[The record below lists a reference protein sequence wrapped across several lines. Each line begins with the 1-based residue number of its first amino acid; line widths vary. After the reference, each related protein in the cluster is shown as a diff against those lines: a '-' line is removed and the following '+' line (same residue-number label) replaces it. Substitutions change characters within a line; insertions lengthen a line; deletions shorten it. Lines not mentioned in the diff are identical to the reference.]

1 MNLFLPGSSKKNWE
15 DSLSRIYKNLNI
27 TLFVILIL
35 ILLGGL
41 GFNVKNNRLYLLN
54 YKIPNISNFPGKEN
68 FPSYGITRAFVL
80 LMHGKYNESMNLNR
94 YSFNL
99 LIFVLI
105 NLTVCMVSF
114 FLESSIFYIV
124 HPFLFLASYF
134 GLLGR
139 IMKINLL

>member
-1 MNLFLPGSSKKNWE
+1 
-15 DSLSRIYKNLNI
+15 
-27 TLFVILIL
+27 
-35 ILLGGL
+35 
-41 GFNVKNNRLYLLN
+41 
-54 YKIPNISNFPGKEN
+54 
-68 FPSYGITRAFVL
+68 
-80 LMHGKYNESMNLNR
+80 
-94 YSFNL
+94 
-99 LIFVLI
+99 LI